1 MAPRPVSTVP
11 GQQQSV
17 YDDLR
22 LYNFD
27 QMDVDLLSLTHRV
40 ATQIERKSCDRK
52 APVQRQGQKPI
63 VKPTAAL
70 WCKACRTKGH
80 SSPAFSESCN
90 IRRLRKERKA
100 QRTPSCEKLPRAK
113 SKSCL
118 KSGRMGLALS
128 ASDDHVSR
136 SAQDS
141 APSRKSCDEEAK
153 PATCL
158 QMCSKVE
165 TIPPCIC
172 SPFAQIH
179 QHGWRE
185 HALVTQP

>member
-11 GQQQSV
+11 DQQQSV
-17 YDDLR
+17 HDDLR
-22 LYNFD
+22 LYKFD

-52 APVQRQGQKPI
+52 APLQRQGQKPI

-90 IRRLRKERKA
+90 IRRLRKERIP
-100 QRTPSCEKLPRAK
+100 TCEKLPPAK
-113 SKSCL
+113 SKNCL
-118 KSGRMGLALS
+118 KSGLALS

-158 QMCSKVE
+158 QMCSKAE

-179 QHGWRE
+179 RGWRE
-185 HALVTQP
+185 HALVTPP